1 MSKSLRMENV
11 QQGKLEKHQGTNKSR
26 CTFEFSG
33 VTKITCP
40 QFYWPHMPKHRAVG
54 ARPFTHLQS
63 TSWFILA
70 WKCRLAL
77 ITPLRY
83 IGWFVD
89 SQVDFTVYLSAYRCL
104 LSYFSR
110 KQHLGVAKHVS
121 YRGLS
126 CWGCAVEYLMT
137 VCEDVHSSCKGSQ
150 GLLCLQKR
158 CICAQAHMVWI
169 YIWVFIPSNSQR
181 MPGPRDWIHR
191 CLATPGIAWGN
202 DWLMR
207 RLIDWCIQRWDR
219 PVLSSTLQNLCSP
232 TQIPKKLSTTKQN
245 KTERKTNILWFPD
258 RPTLYMCHHF
268 NLPLRCFTQLLSLV
282 QGQCFTFRDPK
293 HFASADLE
301 TTHPRNGGEIFG
313 NLDTF
318 RNWNRT
324 LKRNR
329 IKEVSCVFMWNLL

>member
-70 WKCRLAL
+70 WKCRLTL

-89 SQVDFTVYLSAYRCL
+89 SQVDFTGYLSAYWCL
-104 LSYFSR
+104 LSYFSWKR
-110 KQHLGVAKHVS
+110 HLRVAKHMS
-121 YRGLS
+121 YHGLS
-126 CWGCAVEYLMT
+126 CWGRAVKDTRWRFVKMCIPHARAPK
-137 VCEDVHSSCKGSQ
+137 VFCVSRKDAFVH
-150 GLLCLQKR
+150 R
-158 CICAQAHMVWI
+158 H
-169 YIWVFIPSNSQR
+169 IWFEFTSGCSIPSNSQR

-202 DWLMR
+202 AWLMR

-219 PVLSSTLQNLCSP
+219 PVLSSTLQNLFSP

-245 KTERKTNILWFPD
+245 KTERKKTYCDFLIGQPFTCFITSTSSFVVSPSYCPLCKVNVSPSGIRSTSPRQTW
-258 RPTLYMCHHF
+258 RPPIHGT
-268 NLPLRCFTQLLSLV
+268 
-282 QGQCFTFRDPK
+282 
-293 HFASADLE
+293 
-301 TTHPRNGGEIFG
+301 GGKSSEIWIPFE
-313 NLDTF
+313 
-318 RNWNRT
+318 
-324 LKRNR
+324 
-329 IKEVSCVFMWNLL
+329 IEIAP